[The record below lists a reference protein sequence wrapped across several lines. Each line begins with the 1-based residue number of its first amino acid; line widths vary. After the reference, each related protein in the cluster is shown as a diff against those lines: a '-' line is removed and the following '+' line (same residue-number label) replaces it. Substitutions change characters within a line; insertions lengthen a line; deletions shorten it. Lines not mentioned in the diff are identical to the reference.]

1 MILGCNISD
10 AHRPTIPFLPRG
22 TPRSPVPP
30 ALPPAGLFGG
40 PLSLQV
46 PPQVVIPHVDPLHL
60 HVGPEGVGD
69 PEKALRLDFKALQP
83 LNPEGPQRVEPPVLG
98 NSVARRG
105 MILAVGEDGWARGR
119 VLPVRSDHPPV
130 RHSADHAAAGE
141 AGAGPAPAVRAGRH
155 ADGGAST
162 GGVVS
167 AGTGPDCGFPNLH
180 RSGKHNPGQP
190 KPGSEY
196 P

>member
-1 MILGCNISD
+1 M
-10 AHRPTIPFLPRG
+10 
-22 TPRSPVPP
+22 
-30 ALPPAGLFGG
+30 
-40 PLSLQV
+40 
-46 PPQVVIPHVDPLHL
+46 DPLHL

-69 PEKALRLDFKALQP
+69 PEKALRLDFKVLQP
-83 LNPEGPQRVEPPVLG
+83 LNPPEGPQRVEPPVLG
-98 NSVARRG
+98 DSVARRG

-141 AGAGPAPAVRAGRH
+141 A